1 MSWENKNILVSVVMP
16 NYNSEK
22 YISEAIQSVLNQ
34 NFSNFEFIIIDDCSS
49 DQSWNII
56 QKYAKK
62 DNRILAK
69 RNEKN
74 LKVSKTLN
82 EWINLSKWKYIAIM
96 HSDDICDKNRL
107 GEQYNFLEKNRNIW
121 VVWSY
126 VRYISWTWE
135 IIYKLKTKPT
145 NPEKIKEDIWK
156 YSPIISPTFFLRKN
170 IFSQIWYF
178 NEELSRCEDFDFLV
192 RAVINWIK
200 LSNVDKILLNY
211 RITDSQLSSNQREE
225 MKTFFSIYKKY
236 KSNFKIKFSVKII
249 IFIKYIIWIY
259 FPKKV
264 STFLEHTYKKF
275 KKYE

>member
-22 YISEAIQSVLNQ
+22 YISEAIQSVLDQ

-49 DQSWNII
+49 DQSCNII

>member
-1 MSWENKNILVSVVMP
+1 MD
-16 NYNSEK
+16 
-22 YISEAIQSVLNQ
+22 Q

-107 GEQYNFLEKNRNIW
+107 GEQYNFLEKNKNIW

>member
-22 YISEAIQSVLNQ
+22 YISEAIQSVLDQ